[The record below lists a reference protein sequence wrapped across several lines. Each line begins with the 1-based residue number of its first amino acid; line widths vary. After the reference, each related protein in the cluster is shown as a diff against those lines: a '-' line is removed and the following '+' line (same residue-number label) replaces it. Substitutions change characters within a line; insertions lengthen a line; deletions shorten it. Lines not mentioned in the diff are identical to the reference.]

1 MTGFGW
7 LVVGGL
13 VGAAI
18 GGKLGASKP
27 CPDGSCPLTSGAGR
41 GALTGAIFGGVFAF
55 LLAGGGTCPF
65 VSGRGGQSAEPAYVS
80 SLPALTDETFTEA
93 VAEGIVLVDFWAAWC
108 GPCQRQ
114 LPILD
119 ALAPEVKDQFGIVK
133 VNVDEQPELAKTYG
147 ISRLPT
153 LVFFR
158 DGKPVKTLVGTQS
171 PEALKK
177 AFAELP
183 GGDS

>member
-1 MTGFGW
+1 M
-7 LVVGGL
+7 
-13 VGAAI
+13 
-18 GGKLGASKP
+18 
-27 CPDGSCPLTSGAGR
+27 
-41 GALTGAIFGGVFAF
+41 TGAIFGGVFSF
-55 LLAGGGTCPF
+55 ILAGGGSCPF
-65 VSGRGGQSAEPAYVS
+65 LPSPAREGSAAPYVS
-80 SLPALTDETFTEA
+80 SLPALTAETFDGA
-93 VAEGIVLVDFWAAWC
+93 VADGVVLVDFWAAWC

-119 ALAPEVKDQFGIVK
+119 ALAPEVSEQFAIVK

-158 DGKPVKTLVGTQS
+158 AGKPVRTLVGTQS